1 MSLQLITM
9 STVNDSATV
18 AKSAKS
24 EKKAPA
30 PTVSPL
36 VLALQKALAK
46 AEKAK
51 PAKVFDEEGFRK
63 DMAKH
68 GLPAS
73 FIDNATRESKKKWE
87 AEHGDAGEQVC
98 RDLLAILSPALGGID
113 TVATVAGKMAKE
125 SELAGKVRFTL
136 SDLQEEELPGVSEF
150 VKKASALWDAGKQT
164 TEICEELKFYSYQ
177 TLFNFIK
184 ASPSIF
190 TPRK

>member
-1 MSLQLITM
+1 M
-9 STVNDSATV
+9 STESATV
-18 AKSAKS
+18 SAPKSSAKPAT
-24 EKKAPA
+24 KGA
-30 PTVSPL
+30 PTESAL
-36 VLALQKALAK
+36 VVALRKALAK

-51 PAKVFDEEGFRK
+51 PAKVFDEAAFRK

-73 FIDNATRESKKKWE
+73 FIDNATRESAKKWN
-87 AEHGDAGEQVC
+87 AEHGDAGEQAA
-98 RDLLAILSPALGGID
+98 RELLYVISPALGGIETLAD
-113 TVATVAGKMAKE
+113 VAGKMAKE
-125 SELAGKVRFTL
+125 EELSGKVRFTL
-136 SDLQEEELPGVSEF
+136 TELEEEKKEGVAEF

-190 TPRK
+190 APRK